1 MPWSCVSAVYTMQC
15 IYASWF
21 ILTLYSCIDFD
32 SRVLSKAFVQ
42 EINTENYAT
51 SSIPGTVSANVHMK
65 YMVQIYLNQSGFI
78 AWVVWE
84 RQKFSPVSWRSSPK
98 RPCHV
103 APRAHSRFQ
112 PVPSLQA
119 GRTQSWPSFPVVPA
133 LCTPQISLGQSWSVG
148 MFKGCRERNNITN
161 IRILWY

>member
-1 MPWSCVSAVYTMQC
+1 MELCIVSCNV
-15 IYASWF
+15 F
-21 ILTLYSCIDFD
+21 IHRDLYWTLYSCIDFD

-65 YMVQIYLNQSGFI
+65 YMVQIYLTQSCFMD
-78 AWVVWE
+78 WVVWE

-119 GRTQSWPSFPVVPA
+119 GRTQSWPSFPAVPA

-148 MFKGCRERNNITN
+148 MFMQGQPRKEQHHQHPYPL
-161 IRILWY
+161 ILK